1 MELCG
6 TTHLHHT
13 THQPVYERF
22 HHYSSSTEYVNRH
35 HSDFIRIVLSITRAI
50 QNPRSVTSCNHTF
63 EEDEKEEV
71 QVLPSNMYVLARGGP
86 AFLVDHPFLLTIH
99 PSPYTR
105 FPHLAVAARLV
116 VNARTTHPP
125 TRGVPCLSPEIS
137 Y

>member
-6 TTHLHHT
+6 TAHLYHT

-22 HHYSSSTEYVNRH
+22 HLYSSSTEYVNGH
-35 HSDFIRIVLSITRAI
+35 HHNFPNCPTHNTAI
-50 QNPRSVTSCNHTF
+50 QNPSSVTSCNHTF

-71 QVLPSNMYVLARGGP
+71 QVLPSNMYVSARGGP

-105 FPHLAVAARLV
+105 FPHLAVAARLI